1 MIDISTDKSK
11 LNINVIHKYLSE
23 ESYWAKD
30 RNIET
35 IQQSINHSLCFGVYL
50 NNIQIG
56 FARVVTDYTIFA
68 YIMDVFILKEYQGKG
83 YGKRL
88 MNAIMNHHQ
97 LQNLNRWGLATN
109 DAHGLYKQFGF
120 ESLSQPEIMMENK
133 KKQPIPEK

>member
-1 MIDISTDKSK
+1 MIEISTDKSK

-35 IQQSINHSLCFGVYL
+35 IQRSIDHSLCFGVYI
-50 NNIQIG
+50 NDNQVG
-56 FARVVTDYTIFA
+56 FARVVTDYTIYA

-83 YGKRL
+83 YGKSL
-88 MNAIMNHHQ
+88 MNVIMNHQ
-97 LQNLNRWGLATN
+97 ELQNLNRWGLATN

-120 ESLSQPEIMMENK
+120 ESLSKPEIMMEIK
-133 KKQPIPEK
+133 KKQAVTEK